1 MYSQQQIENLI
12 LKFKNTSLNKPEWN
26 YETHIILAI
35 WYNWHYTFEQALKIV
50 RTNIKAYNESVGTP
64 NTEISGYHETLTVF
78 WMTLTKNFLAYNFH
92 EKIDNVI
99 NEFLKT
105 READISTT
113 SAYYSNE
120 VLFSKKARREWI
132 NGNKKPINLD
142 FNNLNV

>member
-1 MYSQQQIENLI
+1 
-12 LKFKNTSLNKPEWN
+12 
-26 YETHIILAI
+26 
-35 WYNWHYTFEQALKIV
+35 
-50 RTNIKAYNESVGTP
+50 
-64 NTEISGYHETLTVF
+64 
-78 WMTLTKNFLAYNFH
+78 MTLTKNFLAYNFH
-92 EKIDNVI
+92 DKIDNAI

>member
-26 YETHIILAI
+26 HEAHIIVAI

-92 EKIDNVI
+92 DKIDNAI

-120 VLFSKKARREWI
+120 VLFSKKATREWI
-132 NGNKKPINLD
+132 NGNKKPINLN